1 MVSSPEFG
9 SRRTV
14 EGFHQGEGRRSGAS
28 IGFGEAISAGFSNY
42 FNFRDRSTRS
52 EYWYFVLFLAIL
64 GAVAA
69 ILDFALFG
77 LQIVG
82 PLSGIAS
89 LATFIPAI
97 SLSVRRLHDISRTG
111 WWVLLA
117 LIPIVGWIILIVWAC
132 QPTIPQ
138 ANAYGPPPAA

>member
-1 MVSSPEFG
+1 MGSSPEFV
-9 SRRTV
+9 SRGTV
-14 EGFHQGEGRRSGAS
+14 EGSHHGERQRSEAS

-42 FNFRDRSTRS
+42 FNFNERSTRS
-52 EYWYFVLFLAIL
+52 AYWYFVLFLAIL
-64 GAVAA
+64 GAVTG
-69 ILDFALFG
+69 ILDFAIFG
-77 LQIVG
+77 PQIVG
-82 PLSGIAS
+82 PLTGIAS
-89 LATFIPAI
+89 LATFIPTI

-138 ANAYGPPPAA
+138 ANEYGPPPAA